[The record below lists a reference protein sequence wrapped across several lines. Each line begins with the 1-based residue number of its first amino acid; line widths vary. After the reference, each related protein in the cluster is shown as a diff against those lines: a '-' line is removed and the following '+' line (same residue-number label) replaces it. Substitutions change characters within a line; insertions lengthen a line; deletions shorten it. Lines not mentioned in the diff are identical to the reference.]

1 MTALLVV
8 FLGFLVAASALCSG
22 LEMGFLSLPPN
33 RIRALA
39 RQGSAKALAVAKKIA
54 DMPRVVNTLLVA
66 NNIVNISLS
75 TVSTAM
81 AAELFSGSVAAELA
95 WSSTVAVTVLFLGEY
110 LPKLVFS
117 ACPTQLIFRN
127 LWFYRI
133 LEFSLKPLVAVFSLF
148 TRMVF
153 GGAKSGTPRPGVSRD
168 GLRTLLADADN
179 GTMLTSFERRLIDRV
194 LMLQTL
200 TAGGMVHAFDPSGKR
215 PTLRIEASTRGD
227 DILPLMRRAHR
238 AEATVFDGGSGRELG
253 VVTEEDVLVALTGV
267 LKE

>member
-1 MTALLVV
+1 MTALLMV
-8 FLGFLVAASALCSG
+8 LLVLLLAASALCSG

-39 RQGSAKALAVAKKIA
+39 RQGSAKAEMVARKIS
-54 DMPRVVNTLLVA
+54 DMPRVVNTLLIA
-66 NNIVNISLS
+66 NNIANISFS

-81 AAELFSGSVAAELA
+81 AAVLFSGSVAAELV

-110 LPKLVFS
+110 LPKLVFAAS
-117 ACPTQLIFRN
+117 PTQRIFKS
-127 LWFYRI
+127 LWFYRM
-133 LEFSLKPLVAVFSLF
+133 LEFSLRPPVAVFSLF
-148 TRMVF
+148 TRLLF
-153 GGAKSGTPRPGVSRD
+153 GGAKSGSSKSSVSRD
-168 GLRTLLADADN
+168 GLRKLLADADN
-179 GTMLTSFERRLIDRV
+179 GTMLTPFERRLIDRV

-215 PTLRIEASTRGD
+215 PSLRIEASTRGD
-227 DILPLMRRAHR
+227 DILPLMRKAHR
-238 AEATVFDGGSGRELG
+238 AEATVFDAESGRELG